1 LASILPRAG
10 EVIESPIS
18 SCLVSATFRNCYY
31 VMLDSSRTFWAWPT
45 MKRTPKTQTSEP
57 SLRDRLASQFIEAL
71 EKDWAEHGASVIEAV
86 REKAPAK
93 YAELIARLAPVEPH
107 ITGGQGDFSECNSQE
122 DIARKLLRDVG
133 APDEGITP
141 DMLERAVKLQLAF
154 LSDLERIARGH

>member
-1 LASILPRAG
+1 M
-10 EVIESPIS
+10 
-18 SCLVSATFRNCYY
+18 N
-31 VMLDSSRTFWAWPT
+31 RT
-45 MKRTPKTQTSEP
+45 RKTQTSEP
-57 SLRDRLASQFIEAL
+57 SLRDRLTSQFIEAL

-93 YAELIARLAPVEPH
+93 YAELIARLAPAEPH
-107 ITGGQGDFSECNSQE
+107 ITGGQGDFSEWNSQE

-154 LSDLERIARGH
+154 LSDLERIAGGH